1 MNYSNLYYLLTI
13 LTQQKISLKESLLL
27 QTNSKLEKINENN
40 MSLTNDFSKASPHE
54 DLIERL
60 RLK

>member
-13 LTQQKISLKESLLL
+13 LTHQKISLKESLLL

-40 MSLTNDFSKASPHE
+40 MSLTNDFSKASPHK

-60 RLK
+60 RLT